1 MFCPNCGLQ
10 LADGTAFCSNCGT
23 KLAVGQPQ
31 PAPQPAPQPQPQ
43 AQPAYQQPAYQQ
55 PAYQQ
60 PAYQQP
66 QYQAGFQQPVQ
77 TAPQVNTTPALV
89 MAIMSL
95 VFCSSGLL
103 GLIFAI
109 VAKNKVR
116 SCVAAGAPLSGKLK
130 AAKILAGLGLAFS
143 IIMMIVWVIWGI
155 VWILAMIAAGSYDW
169 SSLCAF
175 GSIL

>member
-143 IIMMIVWVIWGI
+143 IIMMIVWVIY
-155 VWILAMIAAGSYDW
+155 AIAAIVALIGAASYDW

>member
-55 PAYQQ
+55 PQYQQ
-60 PAYQQP
+60 TAYQQP

-95 VFCSSGLL
+95 VFCGSGLL

-130 AAKILAGLGLAFS
+130 AAKILAGFGLAFS
-143 IIMMIVWVIWGI
+143 IIMMIFWTIYFFIFIGI
-155 VWILAMIAAGSYDW
+155 IIAGGSSVDW
-169 SSLCAF
+169 ADVF
-175 GSIL
+175 ASI